1 MLQDKPQEKKWQCC
15 IDGDIVSEQ
24 DIYKHKQKYHPDRQN
39 YGLMW
44 FLPDIDKIKDSI
56 TVNRDIINHE
66 TEIYQHRV
74 YNMWKSWLMQQL
86 MPVEAKDVVSLGES
100 GIPIIESEFLARELG
115 VKKVYI
121 RDEGKNPTGSM
132 KDYIISCGTTK
143 GRQEGYNHFTAVSCG
158 NHALSAAHYVKSIN
172 GKIIVFITSGSTKAG
187 FLNKIPNAHT
197 FRVKTNG
204 RDSIYE
210 EVYERFYNAGNNRI
224 YNLNVSNEFMID
236 SAKTVALEMAL
247 SGKEMPTHFISCAGN
262 GTYIGGVGK
271 GFLELKQLGII
282 KESPKCVAVG
292 MKGGFPFETALD
304 MNVPIKEY
312 KDFLIDEKKINY
324 AEGTMAI
331 GCYSMPQAILAIK
344 STNGFT
350 LGGLENEALIDAYIM
365 LSKDRILMEAGIV
378 QEPTA
383 IQSLAAVL
391 KHSSNFSKEDIV
403 LLSFTGHG
411 AKNLKEISEMLGEKY
426 RTKYEILATSA
437 VSKQGRPDL
446 VVEENLILDSQISQS
461 DLDEIINKLIAKS
474 EHK

>member
-1 MLQDKPQEKKWQCC
+1 MSKDKLQEKKWQCC

-56 TVNRDIINHE
+56 DVD
-66 TEIYQHRV
+66 QHFKNECEV
-74 YNMWKSWLMQQL
+74 YKNSAYNMWKSWLMQQL
-86 MPVEAKDVVSLGES
+86 MPVEAKKVVSLGES

-115 VKKVYI
+115 VKKVYV
-121 RDEGKNPTGSM
+121 RDEGKNPSGSM

-143 GRQEGYNHFTAVSCG
+143 GRQEGYNYFTAVSCG
-158 NHALSAAHYVKSIN
+158 NHALSAAQYVKSIN

-197 FRVKTNG
+197 FRVKTNS

-210 EVYERFYNAGNNRI
+210 EVYERFYNAGSNRV

-236 SAKTVALEMAL
+236 GAKTVALEMAL
-247 SGKEMPTHFISCAGN
+247 SGKEIPTHFISCAGN

-312 KDFLIDEKKINY
+312 KDFLIDEKRINC

-331 GCYSMPQAILAIK
+331 GCYSMPQAIFAIK
-344 STNGFT
+344 ATNGFT
-350 LGGLENEALIDAYIM
+350 LGGLENEALTEAYIM
-365 LSKDRILMEAGIV
+365 LSKDKVLMNKGIV
-378 QEPTA
+378 PEPTA

-391 KHSSNFSKEDIV
+391 KYPSKFSRDDIL

-411 AKNLKEISEMLGEKY
+411 AKNLKEISEMLEEKHK
-426 RTKYEILATSA
+426 TEYEILATSA
-437 VSKQGRPDL
+437 VSEQGRPDL
-446 VVEENLILDSQISQS
+446 VIEEETVLDSQISQS
-461 DLDEIINKLIAKS
+461 DLDEIIKKLIAKS
-474 EHK
+474 EH